1 LCEALSIQT
10 ESEYDLALLRLAF
23 NDIETLDEM
32 DLDLLDTEIV
42 LLSDRILEVIV
53 SIHRWF
59 TDLEIIGFR
68 IDNI

>member
-1 LCEALSIQT
+1 MCEALSIQT